1 MIKLLDFGRSDI
13 SILTNVKDYHIVET
27 LDGNETLY
35 FSLPIEDSQNTN
47 IQLEYYVQN
56 EKNRYVIKE
65 KHSNGDWY
73 DYVCQL
79 DVDDLK
85 KIYSL
90 NDEQPDNLQ
99 WYLYWICISAGDGVS
114 GIWSYEYPSDM
125 SNTPLVSIGN
135 DGKQLTIDRLKKV
148 AECFGVELKI
158 DAINKKIITSK
169 QFGSDKG
176 CYFIEDLNL
185 KKLDIDSDTNDL
197 ITRLEPIGKDGLSI
211 SSINDGLK
219 YVSNNTYTGKII
231 YGVWPDERY
240 TEVSSLKSA
249 AEAKL
254 SELCHPATTYSAD
267 VVDLASATM
276 EYADI
281 LSYELGDTVTLF
293 NRKENQ
299 KQTHRIVEIDKYPEE
314 PHRNKCQ
321 LSSKAYSIIGVQKRS
336 FKSTDSLQGKVG
348 ITKSNGDGTV
358 STAVAGTDYA
368 TPTTNLLWS
377 GVKLMNPNTDQD
389 ITLSQAV
396 SKQNKGIVLVFS
408 EYNPSTNTVGNSM
421 VSSHFVSKYEVSAL
435 SGVGHLFTTF
445 ATWGK
450 AMAKYLYITDTTI
463 RGHDANDNAGTATNG
478 LLYDNTCFV
487 LRYVIGV

>member
-1 MIKLLDFGRSDI
+1 MIKLLDFGRSAI

-47 IQLEYYVQN
+47 IKLEYYIQN

-125 SNTPLVSIGN
+125 SNVPLISIGN

-158 DAINKKIITSK
+158 DAINKIIITSK

-211 SSINDGLK
+211 SSINDGL
-219 YVSNNTYTGKII
+219 NM
-231 YGVWPDERY
+231 
-240 TEVSSLKSA
+240 SLMIHIP
-249 AEAKL
+249 AKL
-254 SELCHPATTYSAD
+254 YMAFGL
-267 VVDLASATM
+267 M
-276 EYADI
+276 
-281 LSYELGDTVTLF
+281 
-293 NRKENQ
+293 
-299 KQTHRIVEIDKYPEE
+299 
-314 PHRNKCQ
+314 
-321 LSSKAYSIIGVQKRS
+321 
-336 FKSTDSLQGKVG
+336 
-348 ITKSNGDGTV
+348 NG
-358 STAVAGTDYA
+358 
-368 TPTTNLLWS
+368 TPT
-377 GVKLMNPNTDQD
+377 
-389 ITLSQAV
+389 
-396 SKQNKGIVLVFS
+396 
-408 EYNPSTNTVGNSM
+408 
-421 VSSHFVSKYEVSAL
+421 
-435 SGVGHLFTTF
+435 HL
-445 ATWGK
+445 
-450 AMAKYLYITDTTI
+450 Y
-463 RGHDANDNAGTATNG
+463 
-478 LLYDNTCFV
+478 
-487 LRYVIGV
+487 

>member
-1 MIKLLDFGRSDI
+1 MIKLLDFSCSAI

-65 KHSNGDWY
+65 KHSSGDWY
-73 DYVCQL
+73 EYVCQL
-79 DVDDLK
+79 DLDDFRN
-85 KIYSL
+85 IYKNTIGTYTLGTLLSDACL
-90 NDEQPDNLQ
+90 ASGNGWTYSYVSTPSKYVEGAYCSNLDEIKEFIAYFGYEAKYDN
-99 WYLYWICISAGDGVS
+99 
-114 GIWSYEYPSDM
+114 
-125 SNTPLVSIGN
+125 
-135 DGKQLTIDRLKKV
+135 
-148 AECFGVELKI
+148 
-158 DAINKKIITSK
+158 INKFITVE
-169 QFGSDKG
+169 QQLGYDKG
-176 CYFIEDLNL
+176 CYFIEELNL
-185 KKLDIDSDTNDL
+185 KKLDIDSDTNNL

-211 SSINDGLK
+211 SSVNGGLN
-219 YVSNNTYTGKII
+219 YVSNNTYTSKII
-231 YGVWPDERY
+231 YGVWTDERY
-240 TEVSSLKSA
+240 TDAASLKSA
-249 AEAKL
+249 AQSKL
-254 SELCHPATTYSAD
+254 SELCKPATTYSVD
-267 VVDLASATM
+267 VVDLASASM

-377 GVKLMNPNTDQD
+377 GVKFMNPNTDQN
-389 ITLSQAV
+389 ITLSQPV

-408 EYNPSTNTVGNSM
+408 EYDPSTNTAGNSM

-463 RGHDANDNAGTATNG
+463 SGHDANDNAGTAANG